1 MAKRK
6 SINRGLRRSPRHRSS
21 DSMNSALLDPDTDIV
36 GEGRTFW
43 WNNLEESTPPRYSRL
58 YSKNETAKQLNE
70 NSQIDSTQSP
80 PEWWKNLETSNSKH
94 AASTKHN
101 FSAGIVKRNILQ
113 ISTSESE
120 KESERSLKKV
130 QLKATK
136 RKSINNA
143 FLKALDDTETAVN
156 TIETNSLNLSSP
168 NIEKAMSN
176 ANEIV
181 VSSHASDESIE
192 MTSGKYLKPK
202 SRFIQRA
209 RKSIGKNA
217 FADVLADNSSSF
229 VFDPNK
235 ENDNNEAPL
244 MSRLASLSPSKRSIN
259 RSNNITNKSS
269 PIHKS
274 PRLSSDVTKRQ
285 SLDLQAGDDSNTDS
299 SGSFLN
305 NNKSRRKR
313 LFEATALT
321 PKSKLLQDSRKSVTK
336 KPNLFEEIL
345 EENDNITARESNVSA
360 EDNHASFKEDKSEIK
375 IVDVRGAVEME
386 VSPPRDSRA
395 ASEEKSDDISLT
407 SSSVA
412 IQLLHVQAEG
422 NVEANSSGSSLDN
435 NKSRKKRFFEASSLT
450 PKSRLSQ
457 NSRKSITKKP
467 NLFEEILEE
476 NSNIS
481 ARKSHIPIEDNH
493 TSFKRDESIIRIA
506 NVSRSEEME
515 KSPQMKG
522 NRTTNKNK
530 SDDISLTLSSDQDKR
545 SKSKEL
551 NVSFKHRNTQATN
564 NNLANLSKSISQ
576 KNTVIK
582 TPEKQ
587 ASFSRKSTRK
597 ETLEEHAHT
606 NTILPVGSTNI
617 NETIRHETAS
627 DHVHDDVDI
636 ERDLPKQ
643 MSKSSPMKELRVLL
657 TRSLAD
663 NFPKNLSE
671 TPKTANVVREV
682 VDNLHNNT
690 NKDSSIPKK
699 MSKSSPDKEARLTH
713 NSSRNQFETP
723 KRPSQDMHKR
733 LLKSVGDIEEDDV
746 NVDSDINIGSV
757 SQIMS
762 STRIS
767 KVGTNVGTRKST
779 GLRLEM
785 ESSNDE
791 DAERARQT
799 IQQNST
805 LLEAGTSSKTINR
818 QNSNRTSIR
827 EGREIARKVETS
839 LGTRKSISLRLEM
852 ESSDD
857 EDAESA
863 RQTIQQDSTLMEA
876 GTSSKTINQQSI
888 QNSNGTSIRED
899 REIARKVGTSV
910 GTRKSTSLRLEME
923 SSDDEDAEPARQTI
937 QQDSTSVEAG
947 TSSNTIN
954 QQSIQNSNGTS
965 IREDREIA
973 RKVGTS
979 VGTRKSTSLRLEMES
994 SDDEDAEPA
1003 RQTIQQDSTSVEAGT
1018 SSNTINRQS
1027 IQNSNRTSIRE
1038 DREIARK
1045 VGTSV
1050 GTREGTS
1057 LRLEMESSDD
1067 EDAEPARQ
1075 TIQQDST
1082 SVEAGTSSNTINR
1095 QSIQN
1100 SNRTGIR
1107 ESREIARKQKSN
1119 SFKSLRK
1126 IDDFFKVKQTP
1137 TTLEQSNGREQKS
1150 QVFEKMEK
1158 IKTELEKIKTRE
1170 MAAMHIV
1177 TDKKKFPLK
1186 KKDMKS
1192 VENLKQATKVKPLVN
1207 HTKVVNKA
1215 FLVNGK
1221 VYRAPRLPRP
1231 KYWATDRLYKFL
1243 WNHME
1248 PNYKLA
1254 TRVKSEK
1261 FVQGLAKTVAIIE
1274 RRKNYETY
1282 KAEVNAL
1289 MKEMAR
1295 LNIINTRNDFYHFCQ
1310 EFMPYEFRV
1319 KVVPML
1325 MPGNKNNIPY
1335 NSELLHIPLLDVTH
1349 EE

>member
-530 SDDISLTLSSDQDKR
+530 SDDISLTLSSVEKQLLDVQIKDNVEADSSGSSLDNDESRRKRIFEAIHLKPKSRILESLHKNVNKESIEPNQFEEIFKEDSNISARKSHIPIEDNRTSSKRDGSVIMIANVRRSEEMEKSSQTKGNKTTSEEDSDDISLTLSSDQDKR

-937 QQDSTSVEAG
+937 QQDSTLMEAG
-947 TSSNTIN
+947 TNSKTIN
-954 QQSIQNSNGTS
+954 Q
-965 IREDREIA
+965 
-973 RKVGTS
+973 
-979 VGTRKSTSLRLEMES
+979 
-994 SDDEDAEPA
+994 
-1003 RQTIQQDSTSVEAGT
+1003 
-1018 SSNTINRQS
+1018 QS

-1038 DREIARK
+1038 DREI
-1045 VGTSV
+1045 T
-1050 GTREGTS
+1050 
-1057 LRLEMESSDD
+1057 
-1067 EDAEPARQ
+1067 
-1075 TIQQDST
+1075 
-1082 SVEAGTSSNTINR
+1082 
-1095 QSIQN
+1095 
-1100 SNRTGIR
+1100 
-1107 ESREIARKQKSN
+1107 RKQRSN
-1119 SFKSLRK
+1119 LFKSLRK

-1137 TTLEQSNGREQKS
+1137 TTLEQSNGRVQKS

-1192 VENLKQATKVKPLVN
+1192 VQNLKATKVKPLVN

-1221 VYRAPRLPRP
+1221 VYRAPRLLRP

-1274 RRKNYETY
+1274 RRKNYKTY
-1282 KAEVNAL
+1282 KVEVNAL

-1310 EFMPYEFRV
+1310 EFMLYEFRV